1 LSCPLAQDQAQLLE
15 MIRDKA
21 ANLFESGELLCA
33 PAVLV
38 TLNSTFNGG
47 LADKQARALAAA
59 LPEGMGGAG
68 CTCGALSGAQMALGL
83 FMGDNTPWRKMAPP
97 AQEMHDLF
105 KDRFGS
111 TCCRVI
117 SKKVKHDPKAHKAFC
132 VELTGQAA
140 SMSAG
145 IILAAKPDLAQ
156 SVGLDCLCKRT
167 SRLAAGVKK
176 LLRVG

>member
-68 CTCGALSGAQMALGL
+68 CTCGRFKRGANGLG
-83 FMGDNTPWRKMAPP
+83 FVYGR
-97 AQEMHDLF
+97 
-105 KDRFGS
+105 
-111 TCCRVI
+111 
-117 SKKVKHDPKAHKAFC
+117 
-132 VELTGQAA
+132 
-140 SMSAG
+140 
-145 IILAAKPDLAQ
+145 
-156 SVGLDCLCKRT
+156 
-167 SRLAAGVKK
+167 
-176 LLRVG
+176 